1 MRRPLTP
8 DEVAAV
14 EAGMDRYAVLVFHGQ
29 DVTDEQQAAFSR
41 NFGDLE
47 IPGSSSNVTK
57 PEDRRLRT
65 AEIADISNLDK
76 NDNPLGRDDRQRMF
90 NLGNQLWHSDSSFKA
105 TPAKYSLLSGRI
117 VPSAGGNT
125 EVADMR
131 AAWDA
136 LDAGMQAEIEDLIC
150 EQIGRANV

>member
-1 MRRPLTP
+1 
-8 DEVAAV
+8 
-14 EAGMDRYAVLVFHGQ
+14 
-29 DVTDEQQAAFSR
+29 
-41 NFGDLE
+41 
-47 IPGSSSNVTK
+47 
-57 PEDRRLRT
+57 
-65 AEIADISNLDK
+65 
-76 NDNPLGRDDRQRMF
+76 MF

-125 EVADMR
+125 EFADMR

-150 EQIGRANV
+150 EHSLISLRGLLGFTEMHEPDTANIQPVPQPLVHTHPATGH

>member
-76 NDNPLGRDDRQRMF
+76 NDNPLGRDDRQRLF
-90 NLGNQLWHSDSSFKA
+90 NLGNHLWHSDSSFKA
-105 TPAKYSLLSGRI
+105 TPAPYSLPSENRRASCRERGCQSGK
-117 VPSAGGNT
+117 NT
-125 EVADMR
+125 
-131 AAWDA
+131 
-136 LDAGMQAEIEDLIC
+136 
-150 EQIGRANV
+150 